1 MRSVSVALAP
11 LKSLDISESK
21 VVDNSQEFL
30 QMKMLT
36 YMYRF
41 LDTNQN
47 FDRECF
53 QLQYW
58 LLGHELSMVLLESII
73 ALRGDKIRHE
83 SIVSEEDV
91 DDGWDFGRCCRE
103 MVKLIPKN
111 MRNRVVINS
120 RNLLKQKLEDLKY
133 RGSTTIEENIQAF
146 RKVLNL
152 DDTETELCL
161 FLFLIS
167 SYEPFSDFF
176 QNHLRCTSYKGRR
189 LLGDILEFK
198 ESDIARVITGKLYQM
213 GVVDR
218 ENNGSFGLEPAFGLL
233 LQDLNHRDIRTNFFK
248 QVEPDSIPLKFHTVD
263 KNTTKHI
270 LNQLKYKPE
279 TSTHILLYGP
289 PGTGKTSYANGLAKK
304 LGLTMY
310 LLEHS
315 DKENS
320 TQRRAAIAACINVAK
335 ETDGAVILADDC
347 DSILNTE
354 NSWSMFGERSDKRW
368 LHEILET
375 PGVRML
381 WIVNSIE
388 HLEESVSRR
397 FSFSLKFKSFNK
409 LQRVQVWNNSVK
421 NQKVG
426 RFLTNEAI
434 EDLANRYST
443 SPGVIEQVIRKA
455 KESKK
460 YSDVNFRSSV
470 VLALESHISLLNG
483 GYSSK
488 EVRSTD
494 KNFTL
499 DGLNLI
505 STDAKALLDELSGF
519 NEYSKKPLKHG
530 PVSMSLLFY
539 GPSGTGKSALARFIA
554 SHLDKEI
561 VVKRASDLF
570 SKWVGETEQN
580 IRDAYEEAQSKKA
593 VLIFDEADSLIFN
606 RDRANNSWELSFT
619 NEFLTWMETYQ
630 GIQIFTTNRLK
641 DLDNASLR
649 RFNHKVEFGYLKPDG
664 NIIFYNKF
672 FASLLGREPDRNT
685 LLELKSLCSLTPGD
699 FKTVRDRYVFRN
711 KDKISE
717 KEILNAL
724 HEEAKIR
731 NLHGGMK
738 SIGFV

>member
-1 MRSVSVALAP
+1 
-11 LKSLDISESK
+11 
-21 VVDNSQEFL
+21 
-30 QMKMLT
+30 
-36 YMYRF
+36 
-41 LDTNQN
+41 
-47 FDRECF
+47 
-53 QLQYW
+53 
-58 LLGHELSMVLLESII
+58 MV
-73 ALRGDKIRHE
+73 
-83 SIVSEEDV
+83 
-91 DDGWDFGRCCRE
+91 
-103 MVKLIPKN
+103 
-111 MRNRVVINS
+111 
-120 RNLLKQKLEDLKY
+120 
-133 RGSTTIEENIQAF
+133 
-146 RKVLNL
+146 
-152 DDTETELCL
+152 
-161 FLFLIS
+161 
-167 SYEPFSDFF
+167 
-176 QNHLRCTSYKGRR
+176 
-189 LLGDILEFK
+189 
-198 ESDIARVITGKLYQM
+198 
-213 GVVDR
+213 
-218 ENNGSFGLEPAFGLL
+218 
-233 LQDLNHRDIRTNFFK
+233 
-248 QVEPDSIPLKFHTVD
+248 
-263 KNTTKHI
+263 
-270 LNQLKYKPE
+270 
-279 TSTHILLYGP
+279 
-289 PGTGKTSYANGLAKK
+289 
-304 LGLTMY
+304 
-310 LLEHS
+310 
-315 DKENS
+315 
-320 TQRRAAIAACINVAK
+320 
-335 ETDGAVILADDC
+335 
-347 DSILNTE
+347 
-354 NSWSMFGERSDKRW
+354 
-368 LHEILET
+368 
-375 PGVRML
+375 

-443 SPGVIEQVIRKA
+443 SPGVIEQVIRKV

-470 VLALESHISLLNG
+470 VLALESHISLQHG

-488 EVRSTD
+488 DVRSTD
-494 KNFTL
+494 KNFVL

-505 STDAKALLDELSGF
+505 NTDAKALVEELSGF

-539 GPSGTGKSALARFIA
+539 GPSGTGKSALSKYIA

-664 NIIFYNKF
+664 NIIFFNKF
-672 FASLLGREPDRNT
+672 FAPLIGREPDRNT

-699 FKTVRDRYVFRN
+699 FRTVRDRYMFKN

-717 KEILNAL
+717 KEILSAL
-724 HEEAKIR
+724 KEEAKIR
-731 NLHGGMK
+731 NLHDGRK
-738 SIGFV
+738 SIGFI